1 LSAGYKIFFHIELR
15 LETLEVEQELFFELL
30 PRMDASQREPRVLV
44 CCGVLKR
51 DDERF
56 DEGGFVPSS

>member
-1 LSAGYKIFFHIELR
+1 